1 MEPRQTYALAAAGFV
16 ELVERLPGDRWE
28 APGLGVWDLRALV
41 GHTSRALVTADS
53 YLDRPASAEDITS
66 PEAYFL
72 AAAQSGGRADPT
84 AVAERG
90 RQAGAALGDDIAAS
104 VLTLAERVLSRVV
117 EAGDPV
123 IETIAGGMRLS
134 TYLPTRTFE
143 LVVHSFD
150 IAAAAEVAPPTFG
163 ADVLAEVAALAA
175 RVGVG
180 RGQAADVIL
189 ALTGRRPLPAEFSVL

>member
-41 GHTSRALVTADS
+41 GHTSRALVTVDT
-53 YLDRPASAEDITS
+53 YLDRPASAEEIAST
-66 PEAYFL
+66 EAYFL
-72 AAAQSGGRADPT
+72 AAVQPGGGADPA

-90 RQAGAALGDDIAAS
+90 RQAGAALGDDIPAS

-117 EAGDPV
+117 DAGDPV

-150 IAAAAEVAPPTFG
+150 IAAAAEIAAPNFG

-175 RVGVG
+175 RIGVG

-189 ALTGRRPLPAEFSVL
+189 ALTGRRPLPADFSVL